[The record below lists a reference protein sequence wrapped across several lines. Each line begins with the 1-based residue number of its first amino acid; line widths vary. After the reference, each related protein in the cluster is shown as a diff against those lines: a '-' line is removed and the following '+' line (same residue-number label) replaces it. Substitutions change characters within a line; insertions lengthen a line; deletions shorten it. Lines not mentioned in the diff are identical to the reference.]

1 MATGLWT
8 DYKSSS
14 FAGGSGT
21 SSSPYQI
28 SNAAQLAYMAY
39 LVNSNTTYR
48 NKYYQLTADIDLS
61 AHYWYP
67 IGKEN
72 YSFNGTFDGQYHTI
86 TNMTINNTVTGMG
99 VKHLGLFGYIGK
111 YNLTVT
117 IKNLFINNAMITD
130 SSATYTSFLVGHNED
145 KLHLNNISIDNSEFV
160 YASSTTVSTTGTYFG
175 GLVGYSNNLLSIDN
189 VNIYKAN
196 LRSNK
201 EMTGGCIGY
210 CSNTGSLTIT
220 NVNSIIDELMT
231 SNTVAKLGGLVG
243 EVEIKTGSY
252 ITIQYISVYIKD
264 SAGSGSY
271 YGGLIGYVVQYSS
284 NYTTYLKILDS
295 VTDVTFI
302 LSKGTFKTYVGGW
315 KYSPVES
322 TIKSRMSNLWY
333 NSNSTNNNDVRS
345 GLFTTSTDNTD
356 VVTAVD
362 FSASNSAIVNSDW
375 SSTLQIYYVAY
386 SLACRK
392 FSVEMLQSGSV
403 AYRNIILL
411 NDMYA
416 RKHSLDPIKML
427 LIMDMGGD
435 NPYEE
440 NLTTGKYFLVT
451 GTSFTLPDADKY
463 SYLEQKLNLRSLTD
477 SDKYLSKSKE
487 SEATSVYYSPSD
499 TINNIT
505 TDIYL
510 WTDSIDTTK
519 ILTYKKDN
527 STIVNIED
535 IYDKTTSS
543 TMKVTTD
550 YKYRKDSS
558 TMV

>member
-8 DYKSSS
+8 DYKASS

-284 NYTTYLKILDS
+284 YYTTYLKILDS
-295 VTDVTFI
+295 ITDVTLI

-333 NSNSTNNNDVRS
+333 NSNSTNNNGAYS
-345 GLFTTSTDNTD
+345 GLFTSTDSTD

-362 FSASNSAIVNSDW
+362 FSASNSATVNSDW
-375 SSTLQIYYVAY
+375 SSTLRIYNAAY
-386 SLACRK
+386 HLACRK
-392 FSVEMLQSGSV
+392 FSVETLQSGSV
-403 AYRNIILL
+403 TYRNIILL
-411 NDMYA
+411 NDMYT
-416 RKHSLDPIKML
+416 RKHSLVPIKML

-451 GTSFTLPDADKY
+451 GTSFTLPKADKY

-477 SDKYLSKSKE
+477 SDKYLSKSLE

-543 TMKVTTD
+543 TMKVITD
-550 YKYRKDSS
+550 YKYRTDSS

>member
-8 DYKSSS
+8 DYKASS

-284 NYTTYLKILDS
+284 YYTTYLKILDS
-295 VTDVTFI
+295 ITDVTLI

-333 NSNSTNNNDVRS
+333 NSNSTNNNGAYS
-345 GLFTTSTDNTD
+345 GLFTSTDSTD

-362 FSASNSAIVNSDW
+362 FSASNSATVNSDW
-375 SSTLQIYYVAY
+375 SSTLRIYNAAY
-386 SLACRK
+386 HLACRK
-392 FSVEMLQSGSV
+392 FSVETLQSGSV
-403 AYRNIILL
+403 TYRNIILL
-411 NDMYA
+411 NDMYT
-416 RKHSLDPIKML
+416 RKHSLVPIKML

-451 GTSFTLPDADKY
+451 GTSFTLPKADKY

-477 SDKYLSKSKE
+477 SDKYLSKSLE

-543 TMKVTTD
+543 TMKVITD

>member
-8 DYKSSS
+8 DYKASS

-86 TNMTINNTVTGMG
+86 SNMTIDNTVTGMG
-99 VKHLGLFGYIGK
+99 VKYLGLFGYIGT

-117 IKNLFINNAMITD
+117 IKNLFMNNAMITD
-130 SSATYTSFLVGHNED
+130 SSATYASFLVGHNGD
-145 KLHLNNISIDNSEFV
+145 KLYLNNISIDNSELV

-189 VNIYKAN
+189 ANIYKTN
-196 LRSNK
+196 IRSNK

-210 CSNTGSLTIT
+210 CNNTGSLTIT

-252 ITIQYISVYIKD
+252 ITIQYISVYIQD

-284 NYTTYLKILDS
+284 YYTTYLKILDS
-295 VTDVTFI
+295 ITDVTLI

-333 NSNSTNNNDVRS
+333 NSNSTNNNGAYS
-345 GLFTTSTDNTD
+345 GLFTSTDSTD

-362 FSASNSAIVNSDW
+362 FSASNSATVNSDW
-375 SSTLQIYYVAY
+375 SSTLRIYNAAY
-386 SLACRK
+386 HLACRK
-392 FSVEMLQSGSV
+392 FSVETLQSGSV
-403 AYRNIILL
+403 TYRNIILL
-411 NDMYA
+411 NDMYT
-416 RKHSLDPIKML
+416 RKHSLVPIKML
-427 LIMDMGGD
+427 LIMDMGSD

-451 GTSFTLPDADKY
+451 GTSFTLPKADKY

-477 SDKYLSKSKE
+477 SDKYLSKSLE

-543 TMKVTTD
+543 TMKVITD

>member
-8 DYKSSS
+8 DYKASS

-86 TNMTINNTVTGMG
+86 SNMTIDNTVTGMG
-99 VKHLGLFGYIGK
+99 VKYLGLFGDIGK

-117 IKNLFINNAMITD
+117 IKNLFMNNAMITD
-130 SSATYTSFLVGHNED
+130 SSATYASFLVGHNGD
-145 KLHLNNISIDNSEFV
+145 KLYLNNISIDNSELV

-189 VNIYKAN
+189 ANIYKTN
-196 LRSNK
+196 IRSNK

-210 CSNTGSLTIT
+210 CNNTGSLTIT

-284 NYTTYLKILDS
+284 YYTTYLKILDS
-295 VTDVTFI
+295 ITDVTLI
-302 LSKGTFKTYVGGW
+302 LLKGTFKTYVGGW

-333 NSNSTNNNDVRS
+333 NSNSTNNNGAYS
-345 GLFTTSTDNTD
+345 GLFTSTDSTD

-362 FSASNSAIVNSDW
+362 FSASNSATVNSDW
-375 SSTLQIYYVAY
+375 SSTLRIYNAAY
-386 SLACRK
+386 HLACRK
-392 FSVEMLQSGSV
+392 FSVETLQSGSV
-403 AYRNIILL
+403 TYRNIILL
-411 NDMYA
+411 NDMYT
-416 RKHSLDPIKML
+416 RKHSLVPIKML
-427 LIMDMGGD
+427 LIMNMGGD

-440 NLTTGKYFLVT
+440 NLTTEKYFLVT
-451 GTSFTLPDADKY
+451 GTSFTLPKADKY

-477 SDKYLSKSKE
+477 SDKYLSKSLE

-543 TMKVTTD
+543 TMKVITD

>member
-8 DYKSSS
+8 DYKASS

-86 TNMTINNTVTGMG
+86 SNMTIDNTVTGMG
-99 VKHLGLFGYIGK
+99 VKYLGLFGYIGK

-117 IKNLFINNAMITD
+117 IKNLFMNNAMITD
-130 SSATYTSFLVGHNED
+130 SSATYTSFLVGHNGD
-145 KLHLNNISIDNSEFV
+145 KLYLNNISIDNSELV

-189 VNIYKAN
+189 ANIYKTN
-196 LRSNK
+196 IRSNK

-210 CSNTGSLTIT
+210 CNNTGSLTIT

-284 NYTTYLKILDS
+284 YYTTYLKILDS
-295 VTDVTFI
+295 ITDVTLI

-333 NSNSTNNNDVRS
+333 NSNSTNNNGAYS
-345 GLFTTSTDNTD
+345 GLFTSTDSTD

-362 FSASNSAIVNSDW
+362 FSASNSATVNSDW
-375 SSTLQIYYVAY
+375 SSTLRIYNAAY
-386 SLACRK
+386 HLACRK
-392 FSVEMLQSGSV
+392 FSVETLQSGSV
-403 AYRNIILL
+403 TYRNIILL
-411 NDMYA
+411 NDMYT
-416 RKHSLDPIKML
+416 RKHSLVPIKML

-451 GTSFTLPDADKY
+451 GTSFTLPKADKY

-477 SDKYLSKSKE
+477 SDKYLSKSLE

-543 TMKVTTD
+543 TMKVITD

>member
-86 TNMTINNTVTGMG
+86 SNMTIDNTVTGMG
-99 VKHLGLFGYIGK
+99 VKYLGLFGYIGK

-117 IKNLFINNAMITD
+117 IKNLFMNNAMITD
-130 SSATYTSFLVGHNED
+130 SSATYTSFLVGHNGD
-145 KLHLNNISIDNSEFV
+145 KLYLNNISIDNSELV

-189 VNIYKAN
+189 ANIYKTN
-196 LRSNK
+196 IRSNK

-210 CSNTGSLTIT
+210 CNNTGSLTIT

-284 NYTTYLKILDS
+284 YYTTYLKILDS
-295 VTDVTFI
+295 ITDVTLI

-333 NSNSTNNNDVRS
+333 NSNSTNNNGAYS
-345 GLFTTSTDNTD
+345 GLFTSTDSTD

-362 FSASNSAIVNSDW
+362 FSASNSATVNSDW
-375 SSTLQIYYVAY
+375 SSTLRIYNAAY
-386 SLACRK
+386 HLACRK
-392 FSVEMLQSGSV
+392 FSVETLQSGSV
-403 AYRNIILL
+403 TYRNIILL
-411 NDMYA
+411 NDMYT
-416 RKHSLDPIKML
+416 RKHSLVPIKML

-451 GTSFTLPDADKY
+451 GTSFTLPKADKY

-477 SDKYLSKSKE
+477 SDKYLSKSLE

-543 TMKVTTD
+543 TMKVITD

>member
-8 DYKSSS
+8 DYKASS

-86 TNMTINNTVTGMG
+86 SNMTIDNTVTGMG
-99 VKHLGLFGYIGK
+99 VKYLGLFGYIGK

-117 IKNLFINNAMITD
+117 IKNLFMNNAMITD
-130 SSATYTSFLVGHNED
+130 SSATYTSFLVGHNGD
-145 KLHLNNISIDNSEFV
+145 KLYLNNISIDNSELV

-189 VNIYKAN
+189 ANIYKTN
-196 LRSNK
+196 IRSNK

-210 CSNTGSLTIT
+210 CNNTGSLTIT

-231 SNTVAKLGGLVG
+231 SNTVAKLGGLIG

-284 NYTTYLKILDS
+284 YYTTYLKILDS
-295 VTDVTFI
+295 ITDVTLI

-333 NSNSTNNNDVRS
+333 NSNSTNNNGAYS
-345 GLFTTSTDNTD
+345 GLFTSTDSTD

-362 FSASNSAIVNSDW
+362 FSASNSATVNSDW
-375 SSTLQIYYVAY
+375 SSTLRIYNAAY
-386 SLACRK
+386 HLACRK
-392 FSVEMLQSGSV
+392 FSVETLQSGSV
-403 AYRNIILL
+403 TYRNIILL
-411 NDMYA
+411 NDMYT
-416 RKHSLDPIKML
+416 RKHSLVPIKML

-451 GTSFTLPDADKY
+451 GTSFTLPKADKY

-477 SDKYLSKSKE
+477 SDKYLSKSLE

-543 TMKVTTD
+543 TMKVITD

>member
-1 MATGLWT
+1 MATDLWT
-8 DYKSSS
+8 DYKASS

-86 TNMTINNTVTGMG
+86 SNMTIDNTVTGMG
-99 VKHLGLFGYIGK
+99 VKYLGLFGYIGK

-117 IKNLFINNAMITD
+117 IKNLFMNNAMITD
-130 SSATYTSFLVGHNED
+130 SSATYTSFLVGHNGD
-145 KLHLNNISIDNSEFV
+145 KLYLNNISIDNSELV

-189 VNIYKAN
+189 ANIYKTN
-196 LRSNK
+196 IRSNK

-210 CSNTGSLTIT
+210 CNNTGSLTIT

-252 ITIQYISVYIKD
+252 ITIQYISVYIKE

-284 NYTTYLKILDS
+284 YYTTYLKILDS
-295 VTDVTFI
+295 ITDVTLI

-333 NSNSTNNNDVRS
+333 NSNSTNNNGAYS
-345 GLFTTSTDNTD
+345 GLFTSTDSTD

-362 FSASNSAIVNSDW
+362 FSASNSATVNSDW
-375 SSTLQIYYVAY
+375 SSTLRIYNAAY
-386 SLACRK
+386 HLACRK
-392 FSVEMLQSGSV
+392 FSVETLQSGSV
-403 AYRNIILL
+403 TYRNIILL
-411 NDMYA
+411 NDMYT
-416 RKHSLDPIKML
+416 RKHSLVPIKML

-440 NLTTGKYFLVT
+440 NLTTAKYFLVT
-451 GTSFTLPDADKY
+451 GTSFTLPKADKY

-477 SDKYLSKSKE
+477 SDKYLSKSLE

-543 TMKVTTD
+543 TMKVITD

>member
-8 DYKSSS
+8 DYKASS

-86 TNMTINNTVTGMG
+86 SNMTIDNTVTGMG
-99 VKHLGLFGYIGK
+99 VKYLGLFGYIGK

-117 IKNLFINNAMITD
+117 IKNLFMNNAMITD
-130 SSATYTSFLVGHNED
+130 SSATYTSFLVGHNGD
-145 KLHLNNISIDNSEFV
+145 KLYLNNISIDNSELV

-189 VNIYKAN
+189 ANIYKTN
-196 LRSNK
+196 IRSNK

-210 CSNTGSLTIT
+210 CNNTGSLTIT

-284 NYTTYLKILDS
+284 YYTTYLKILDS
-295 VTDVTFI
+295 ITDVTLI

-333 NSNSTNNNDVRS
+333 NSNSTNNNGAYS
-345 GLFTTSTDNTD
+345 GLFTSTDSTD

-362 FSASNSAIVNSDW
+362 FSASNSATVNSDW
-375 SSTLQIYYVAY
+375 SSTLRIYNAAY
-386 SLACRK
+386 HLACRK
-392 FSVEMLQSGSV
+392 FSVETLQSGSV
-403 AYRNIILL
+403 TYRNIILL

-543 TMKVTTD
+543 TMKVITD

>member
-8 DYKSSS
+8 DYKASS

-86 TNMTINNTVTGMG
+86 SNMTIDNTVTGMG
-99 VKHLGLFGYIGK
+99 VKYLGLFGYIGK

-117 IKNLFINNAMITD
+117 IKNLFMNNAMITD
-130 SSATYTSFLVGHNED
+130 SSATYTSFLVGHNGD
-145 KLHLNNISIDNSEFV
+145 KLYLNNISIDNSELV

-189 VNIYKAN
+189 ANIYKTN
-196 LRSNK
+196 IRSNK

-210 CSNTGSLTIT
+210 CNNTGSLTIT

-284 NYTTYLKILDS
+284 YYTTYLKILDS
-295 VTDVTFI
+295 ITDVTLI

-333 NSNSTNNNDVRS
+333 NSNSTNNNGAYS
-345 GLFTTSTDNTD
+345 GLFTSTDSTD

-362 FSASNSAIVNSDW
+362 FSASNSATVNSDW
-375 SSTLQIYYVAY
+375 SSTLRIYNAAY
-386 SLACRK
+386 HLACRK
-392 FSVEMLQSGSV
+392 FSVETLQSGSV
-403 AYRNIILL
+403 TYRNIILL
-411 NDMYA
+411 NDMYT
-416 RKHSLDPIKML
+416 RKHSLVPIKML

-558 TMV
+558 TIV

>member
-1 MATGLWT
+1 MATDLWT
-8 DYKSSS
+8 DYKASS

-86 TNMTINNTVTGMG
+86 SNMTIDNTVTGMG
-99 VKHLGLFGYIGK
+99 VKYLGLFGYIGK

-117 IKNLFINNAMITD
+117 IKNLFMNNAMITD
-130 SSATYTSFLVGHNED
+130 SSATYTSFLVGHNGD
-145 KLHLNNISIDNSEFV
+145 KLYLNNISIDNSELV

-189 VNIYKAN
+189 ANIYKTN
-196 LRSNK
+196 IRSNK

-210 CSNTGSLTIT
+210 CNNTGSLTIT

-284 NYTTYLKILDS
+284 YYTTYLKILDS
-295 VTDVTFI
+295 ITDVTLI
-302 LSKGTFKTYVGGW
+302 LSNGTFKTYVGGW

-333 NSNSTNNNDVRS
+333 NSNSTNNNGAYS
-345 GLFTTSTDNTD
+345 GLFTSTDSTD

-362 FSASNSAIVNSDW
+362 FSASNSATVNSDW
-375 SSTLQIYYVAY
+375 SSTLRIYNAAY
-386 SLACRK
+386 HLACRK
-392 FSVEMLQSGSV
+392 FSVETLQSGSV
-403 AYRNIILL
+403 TYRNIILL
-411 NDMYA
+411 NDMYT
-416 RKHSLDPIKML
+416 RKHSLVPIKML

-440 NLTTGKYFLVT
+440 NFTTGKYFLVT
-451 GTSFTLPDADKY
+451 GTSFTLPKADKY

-477 SDKYLSKSKE
+477 SDKYLSKSLE

-543 TMKVTTD
+543 TMKVITD

>member
-8 DYKSSS
+8 DYKASS

-86 TNMTINNTVTGMG
+86 SNMTIDNTVTGMG
-99 VKHLGLFGYIGK
+99 VKYLGLFGYIGK

-117 IKNLFINNAMITD
+117 IKNLFMNNAMITD
-130 SSATYTSFLVGHNED
+130 SSATYTSFLVGHNGD
-145 KLHLNNISIDNSEFV
+145 KLYLNNISIDNSELV

-189 VNIYKAN
+189 ANIYKTN
-196 LRSNK
+196 IRSNK

-210 CSNTGSLTIT
+210 CNNTGSLTIT

-284 NYTTYLKILDS
+284 YYTTYLKILDS
-295 VTDVTFI
+295 ITDVTLI

-315 KYSPVES
+315 KYSPVEN

-333 NSNSTNNNDVRS
+333 NSNSTNNNGAYS
-345 GLFTTSTDNTD
+345 GLFTSTDSTD

-362 FSASNSAIVNSDW
+362 FSASNSATVNSDW
-375 SSTLQIYYVAY
+375 SSTLRIYNAAY
-386 SLACRK
+386 HLACRK
-392 FSVEMLQSGSV
+392 FSVETLQSGSV
-403 AYRNIILL
+403 TYRNIILL
-411 NDMYA
+411 NDMYT
-416 RKHSLDPIKML
+416 RKHSLVPIKML

-451 GTSFTLPDADKY
+451 GTSFTLPKADKY

-477 SDKYLSKSKE
+477 SDKYLSKSLE

-543 TMKVTTD
+543 TMKVITD

>member
-8 DYKSSS
+8 DYKASS

-86 TNMTINNTVTGMG
+86 SNMTIDNTVTGMG
-99 VKHLGLFGYIGK
+99 VKYLGLFGYIGK

-117 IKNLFINNAMITD
+117 IKNLFMNNAMITD
-130 SSATYTSFLVGHNED
+130 SSATYTSFLVGHNGD
-145 KLHLNNISIDNSEFV
+145 KLYLNNISIDNSELV

-189 VNIYKAN
+189 ANIYKTN
-196 LRSNK
+196 IRSNK

-210 CSNTGSLTIT
+210 CNNTGSLTIT

-284 NYTTYLKILDS
+284 YYTTYLKILDS
-295 VTDVTFI
+295 ITDVTLI

-333 NSNSTNNNDVRS
+333 NSNSTNNNGAYS
-345 GLFTTSTDNTD
+345 GLFTSTDSTD
-356 VVTAVD
+356 IVTAVD
-362 FSASNSAIVNSDW
+362 FSASNSATVNSDW
-375 SSTLQIYYVAY
+375 SSTLRIYNAAY
-386 SLACRK
+386 HLACRK
-392 FSVEMLQSGSV
+392 FSVETLQSGSV
-403 AYRNIILL
+403 TYRNIILL
-411 NDMYA
+411 NDMYT
-416 RKHSLDPIKML
+416 RKHSLFPIKML

-451 GTSFTLPDADKY
+451 GTSFTLPKADKY

-477 SDKYLSKSKE
+477 SDKYLSKSLE

-543 TMKVTTD
+543 TMKVITD

-558 TMV
+558 TIV

>member
-8 DYKSSS
+8 DYKASS

-86 TNMTINNTVTGMG
+86 SNMTIDNTVTGMG
-99 VKHLGLFGYIGK
+99 VKYLGLFGDIGK

-117 IKNLFINNAMITD
+117 IKNLFMNNAMITD
-130 SSATYTSFLVGHNED
+130 SSATYASFLVGHNGD
-145 KLHLNNISIDNSEFV
+145 KLYLNNISIDNSELV

-189 VNIYKAN
+189 ANIYKTN
-196 LRSNK
+196 IRSNK

-210 CSNTGSLTIT
+210 CNNTDSLTIT

-284 NYTTYLKILDS
+284 YYTTYLKILDS
-295 VTDVTFI
+295 ITDVTLI

-333 NSNSTNNNDVRS
+333 NSNSTNNNGAYS
-345 GLFTTSTDNTD
+345 GLFTSTDSTD

-362 FSASNSAIVNSDW
+362 FSASNSAAVNSDW
-375 SSTLQIYYVAY
+375 SSTLRIYNAAY
-386 SLACRK
+386 HLACRK
-392 FSVEMLQSGSV
+392 FSVETLQSGSV
-403 AYRNIILL
+403 TYRNIILL
-411 NDMYA
+411 NDMYT
-416 RKHSLDPIKML
+416 RKHSLVPIKML
-427 LIMDMGGD
+427 LIMNMGGD

-451 GTSFTLPDADKY
+451 GTSFTLPKADKY

-477 SDKYLSKSKE
+477 SDKYLSKSLE

-543 TMKVTTD
+543 TMKVITD

>member
-8 DYKSSS
+8 DYAATS

-86 TNMTINNTVTGMG
+86 SNMTIDNTVTGMG
-99 VKHLGLFGYIGK
+99 VKYLGLFGYIGK

-117 IKNLFINNAMITD
+117 IKNLFMNNAMITD
-130 SSATYTSFLVGHNED
+130 SSATYTSFLVGHNGD
-145 KLHLNNISIDNSEFV
+145 KLYLNNISIDNSELV

-189 VNIYKAN
+189 ANIYKTN
-196 LRSNK
+196 IRSNK

-210 CSNTGSLTIT
+210 CNNTGSLTIT

-284 NYTTYLKILDS
+284 YYTTYLKILDS
-295 VTDVTFI
+295 ITDVTLI

-333 NSNSTNNNDVRS
+333 NSNSTNNNGAYS
-345 GLFTTSTDNTD
+345 GLFTSTDSTD

-362 FSASNSAIVNSDW
+362 FSASNSATVNSDW
-375 SSTLQIYYVAY
+375 SSTLRIYNAAY
-386 SLACRK
+386 HLACRK
-392 FSVEMLQSGSV
+392 FSVETLQSGSV
-403 AYRNIILL
+403 TYRNIILL
-411 NDMYA
+411 NDMYT
-416 RKHSLDPIKML
+416 RKHSLVPIKML

-451 GTSFTLPDADKY
+451 GTSFTLPKADKY

-477 SDKYLSKSKE
+477 SDKYLSKSLE

-543 TMKVTTD
+543 TMKVITD

>member
-1 MATGLWT
+1 MATDLWT
-8 DYKSSS
+8 DYKASS

-86 TNMTINNTVTGMG
+86 SNMTIDNTVTGMG
-99 VKHLGLFGYIGK
+99 VKYLGLFGYIGK

-117 IKNLFINNAMITD
+117 IKNLFMNNAMITD
-130 SSATYTSFLVGHNED
+130 SSATYTSFLVGHNGD
-145 KLHLNNISIDNSEFV
+145 KLYLNNISIDNSELV

-189 VNIYKAN
+189 ANIYKTN
-196 LRSNK
+196 IRSNK

-210 CSNTGSLTIT
+210 CNNTGSLTIT

-284 NYTTYLKILDS
+284 YYTTYLKILDS
-295 VTDVTFI
+295 ITDVTLI

-315 KYSPVES
+315 KYSPEES

-333 NSNSTNNNDVRS
+333 NSNSTNNNGAYS
-345 GLFTTSTDNTD
+345 GLFTSTDSTD

-362 FSASNSAIVNSDW
+362 FSASNSATVNSDW
-375 SSTLQIYYVAY
+375 SSTLRIYNAAY
-386 SLACRK
+386 HLACRK
-392 FSVEMLQSGSV
+392 FSVETLQSGSV
-403 AYRNIILL
+403 TYRNIILL
-411 NDMYA
+411 NDMYT
-416 RKHSLDPIKML
+416 RKHSLVPIKML

-451 GTSFTLPDADKY
+451 GTSFTLPKADKY

-477 SDKYLSKSKE
+477 SDKYLSKSLE

-543 TMKVTTD
+543 TMKVITD

>member
-8 DYKSSS
+8 DYKASS

-86 TNMTINNTVTGMG
+86 SNMTIDNTVTGMG
-99 VKHLGLFGYIGK
+99 VKYLGLFGYIGK

-117 IKNLFINNAMITD
+117 IKNLFMNNAMITD
-130 SSATYTSFLVGHNED
+130 SSATYTSFLVGHNGD
-145 KLHLNNISIDNSEFV
+145 KLYLNNISIDNSELV

-189 VNIYKAN
+189 ANIYKTN
-196 LRSNK
+196 IRSNK

-210 CSNTGSLTIT
+210 CNNTDSLTIT
-220 NVNSIIDELMT
+220 NVNSIINELMT

-284 NYTTYLKILDS
+284 YYTTYLKILDS
-295 VTDVTFI
+295 ITDVTLI

-333 NSNSTNNNDVRS
+333 NSNSTNNNGAYS
-345 GLFTTSTDNTD
+345 GLFTSTDSTD

-362 FSASNSAIVNSDW
+362 FSASNSATVNSDW
-375 SSTLQIYYVAY
+375 SSTLRIYNAAY
-386 SLACRK
+386 HLACRK
-392 FSVEMLQSGSV
+392 FSVETLQSGSV
-403 AYRNIILL
+403 TYRNIILL
-411 NDMYA
+411 NDMYT
-416 RKHSLDPIKML
+416 RKHSLVPIKML

-451 GTSFTLPDADKY
+451 GTSFTLPKADKY

-477 SDKYLSKSKE
+477 SDKYLSKSLE

-543 TMKVTTD
+543 TMKVITD

>member
-8 DYKSSS
+8 DYKASS

-86 TNMTINNTVTGMG
+86 SNMTIDNTVTGMG
-99 VKHLGLFGYIGK
+99 VKYLGLFGYIGK

-117 IKNLFINNAMITD
+117 IKNLFMNNAMITD
-130 SSATYTSFLVGHNED
+130 SSATYASFLVGHNGD
-145 KLHLNNISIDNSEFV
+145 KLYLNNISIDNSELV

-189 VNIYKAN
+189 ANIYKTN
-196 LRSNK
+196 IRSNK

-210 CSNTGSLTIT
+210 CNNTGSLTIT

-252 ITIQYISVYIKD
+252 ITIQYISVYIQD
-264 SAGSGSY
+264 SDGSGSY

-284 NYTTYLKILDS
+284 YYTTYLKILDS
-295 VTDVTFI
+295 ITDVTLI

-333 NSNSTNNNDVRS
+333 NSNSTNNNGAYS
-345 GLFTTSTDNTD
+345 GLFTSTDSTD

-362 FSASNSAIVNSDW
+362 FSASNSATVNSDW
-375 SSTLQIYYVAY
+375 SSTLRIYNAAY
-386 SLACRK
+386 HLACRK
-392 FSVEMLQSGSV
+392 FSVETLQSGSV
-403 AYRNIILL
+403 TYRNIILL
-411 NDMYA
+411 NDMYT
-416 RKHSLDPIKML
+416 RKHSLVPIKML

-451 GTSFTLPDADKY
+451 GTSFTLPKADKY

-477 SDKYLSKSKE
+477 SDKYLSKSLE

-543 TMKVTTD
+543 TMKVITD

>member
-8 DYKSSS
+8 DYKASS

-67 IGKEN
+67 IGKES
-72 YSFNGTFDGQYHTI
+72 YSFNGTFDGQYHTVS
-86 TNMTINNTVTGMG
+86 NMTINNTATGMG
-99 VKHLGLFGYIGK
+99 VKYLGLFGYIGK

-117 IKNLFINNAMITD
+117 IKNLFMENAMVTD
-130 SSATYTSFLVGHNED
+130 SSATYTSFLVGCNGD
-145 KLHLNNISIDNSEFV
+145 KLYLNNISIDNSEFV

-189 VNIYKAN
+189 ANIYKAN
-196 LRSNK
+196 IRSNK

-220 NVNSIIDELMT
+220 NVNSIIEELMT

-284 NYTTYLKILDS
+284 YYTTYLKISDS
-295 VTDVTFI
+295 VTDVTLM

-333 NSNSTNNNDVRS
+333 NNNSTNNNGAYS
-345 GLFTTSTDNTD
+345 GLFTSTDSTD

-362 FSASNSAIVNSDW
+362 FSASNSATVNSDW
-375 SSTLQIYYVAY
+375 SSTLRIYNAAY
-386 SLACRK
+386 NLACRK
-392 FSVEMLQSGSV
+392 FSVETLQSGSV
-403 AYRNIILL
+403 TYRNIILL
-411 NDMYA
+411 NDMYT
-416 RKHSLDPIKML
+416 RKHSLVPIKIL
-427 LIMDMGGD
+427 LIMNVGGN

-440 NLTTGKYFLVT
+440 HFSTGKYFLVT

-477 SDKYLSKSKE
+477 SDKYLSKSQE
-487 SEATSVYYSPSD
+487 SEATSTYYSPSD

-543 TMKVTTD
+543 TMKVVTD

>member
-8 DYKSSS
+8 DYKASS

-86 TNMTINNTVTGMG
+86 SNMTIDNTVTGMG
-99 VKHLGLFGYIGK
+99 VKYLGLFGYIGT

-117 IKNLFINNAMITD
+117 IKNLFMNNAMITD
-130 SSATYTSFLVGHNED
+130 SSATYASFLVGHNGD
-145 KLHLNNISIDNSEFV
+145 KLYLNNISIDNSELV

-189 VNIYKAN
+189 ANIYKTN
-196 LRSNK
+196 IRSNK

-210 CSNTGSLTIT
+210 CNNTGSLTIT

-284 NYTTYLKILDS
+284 YYTTYLKILDS
-295 VTDVTFI
+295 ITDVTLI

-333 NSNSTNNNDVRS
+333 NSNSTNNNGAYS
-345 GLFTTSTDNTD
+345 GLFTSTDSTD

-362 FSASNSAIVNSDW
+362 FSASNSATVNSDW
-375 SSTLQIYYVAY
+375 SSTLRIYNAAY
-386 SLACRK
+386 HLACRK
-392 FSVEMLQSGSV
+392 FSVETLQSGSV
-403 AYRNIILL
+403 TYRNIILL
-411 NDMYA
+411 NDMYT
-416 RKHSLDPIKML
+416 RKHSLVPIKML

-451 GTSFTLPDADKY
+451 GTSFTLPKADKY

-477 SDKYLSKSKE
+477 SDKYLSKSLE

-543 TMKVTTD
+543 TMKVITD

>member
-8 DYKSSS
+8 DYKASS

-86 TNMTINNTVTGMG
+86 SNMTIDNTVTGMG
-99 VKHLGLFGYIGK
+99 VKYLGLFGYIGK

-117 IKNLFINNAMITD
+117 IKNLFMNNAMITD
-130 SSATYTSFLVGHNED
+130 SSATYASFLVGHNGD
-145 KLHLNNISIDNSEFV
+145 KLYLNNISIDNSELV

-189 VNIYKAN
+189 ANIYKTN
-196 LRSNK
+196 IRSNK

-210 CSNTGSLTIT
+210 CNNTGSLTIT

-284 NYTTYLKILDS
+284 YYTTYLKILDS
-295 VTDVTFI
+295 ITDVTLI

-333 NSNSTNNNDVRS
+333 NSNSTNNNGAYS
-345 GLFTTSTDNTD
+345 GLFTSTDSTD

-375 SSTLQIYYVAY
+375 SSTLRIYNAAY
-386 SLACRK
+386 HLACRK
-392 FSVEMLQSGSV
+392 FSVETLQSGSV
-403 AYRNIILL
+403 TYRNIILL
-411 NDMYA
+411 NDMYT
-416 RKHSLDPIKML
+416 RKHSLVPIKML

-451 GTSFTLPDADKY
+451 GTSFTLPKADKY

-477 SDKYLSKSKE
+477 SDKYLSKSLE

-543 TMKVTTD
+543 TMKVITD

>member
-8 DYKSSS
+8 DYKASS

-86 TNMTINNTVTGMG
+86 SNMTIDNTVTGMG
-99 VKHLGLFGYIGK
+99 VKYLGLFGYIGK

-117 IKNLFINNAMITD
+117 IKNLFMNNAMITD
-130 SSATYTSFLVGHNED
+130 SSATYASFLVGHNGD
-145 KLHLNNISIDNSEFV
+145 KLYLNNISIDNSELV

-189 VNIYKAN
+189 ANIYKTN
-196 LRSNK
+196 IRSNK

-210 CSNTGSLTIT
+210 CNNTGSLTIT

-284 NYTTYLKILDS
+284 YYTTYLKILDS
-295 VTDVTFI
+295 ITDVTLI

-333 NSNSTNNNDVRS
+333 NSNSTNNNGAYS
-345 GLFTTSTDNTD
+345 GLFTSTDSTD

-362 FSASNSAIVNSDW
+362 FSASNSATVNSDW
-375 SSTLQIYYVAY
+375 SSTLRIYNAAY
-386 SLACRK
+386 HLACRK
-392 FSVEMLQSGSV
+392 FSVETLQSGSV
-403 AYRNIILL
+403 TYRNIILL
-411 NDMYA
+411 NDMYT
-416 RKHSLDPIKML
+416 RKHSLVPIKML
-427 LIMDMGGD
+427 LIIDMGGD

-451 GTSFTLPDADKY
+451 GTSFTLPKADKY

-477 SDKYLSKSKE
+477 SDKYLSKSLE

-543 TMKVTTD
+543 TMKVITD

-558 TMV
+558 TRV

>member
-8 DYKSSS
+8 DYKASS

-67 IGKEN
+67 IGKES

-86 TNMTINNTVTGMG
+86 SNMTINNTATGMG
-99 VKHLGLFGYIGK
+99 VKYLGLFGYIGK

-117 IKNLFINNAMITD
+117 IKNLFMNNAMITD
-130 SSATYTSFLVGHNED
+130 SSATYTSFLVGHNGD
-145 KLHLNNISIDNSEFV
+145 KLYLNNISIDNSELV

-189 VNIYKAN
+189 ANIYKAN
-196 LRSNK
+196 IRSNK

-210 CSNTGSLTIT
+210 CNNTGSLTIT

-284 NYTTYLKILDS
+284 YYTTYLKILDS
-295 VTDVTFI
+295 ITDVTLI

-322 TIKSRMSNLWY
+322 TIKSRMSNLLY
-333 NSNSTNNNDVRS
+333 NSNSTNNNGAYS
-345 GLFTTSTDNTD
+345 GLFTSTDSTD

-362 FSASNSAIVNSDW
+362 FSASNSATVNSDW
-375 SSTLQIYYVAY
+375 SSTLQIYNAAY
-386 SLACRK
+386 HLACRK
-392 FSVEMLQSGSV
+392 FSVETLQSGSV
-403 AYRNIILL
+403 TYRNIILL
-411 NDMYA
+411 NDMYT
-416 RKHSLDPIKML
+416 RKHSLVPIKML

-451 GTSFTLPDADKY
+451 GTSFTLPKADKY

-477 SDKYLSKSKE
+477 SDKYLSKSLE

-543 TMKVTTD
+543 TMKVITD

>member
-1 MATGLWT
+1 MATDLWT
-8 DYKSSS
+8 DYKASS

-86 TNMTINNTVTGMG
+86 SNMTIDNTVTGMG
-99 VKHLGLFGYIGK
+99 VKYLGLFGYIGK

-117 IKNLFINNAMITD
+117 IKNLFMNNAMITD
-130 SSATYTSFLVGHNED
+130 SSATYTSFLVGHNGD
-145 KLHLNNISIDNSEFV
+145 KLYLNNISIDNSELV

-189 VNIYKAN
+189 ANIYKTN
-196 LRSNK
+196 IRSNK

-210 CSNTGSLTIT
+210 CNNTGSLTIT

-231 SNTVAKLGGLVG
+231 FNTVAKLGGLVG

-284 NYTTYLKILDS
+284 YYTTYLKILDS
-295 VTDVTFI
+295 ITDVTLI

-333 NSNSTNNNDVRS
+333 NSNSTNNNGAYS
-345 GLFTTSTDNTD
+345 GLFTSTDSTD

-362 FSASNSAIVNSDW
+362 FSASNSATVNSDW
-375 SSTLQIYYVAY
+375 SSTLRIYNAAY
-386 SLACRK
+386 HLACRK
-392 FSVEMLQSGSV
+392 FSVETLQSDSV
-403 AYRNIILL
+403 TYRNIILL
-411 NDMYA
+411 NDMYT
-416 RKHSLDPIKML
+416 RKHSLVPIKML

-451 GTSFTLPDADKY
+451 GTSFTLPKADKY

-477 SDKYLSKSKE
+477 SDKYLSKSLE

-543 TMKVTTD
+543 TMKVITD

>member
-8 DYKSSS
+8 DYKASS

-86 TNMTINNTVTGMG
+86 SNMTIDNTVTGMG
-99 VKHLGLFGYIGK
+99 VKYLGLFGDIGK

-117 IKNLFINNAMITD
+117 IKNLFMNNAMITD
-130 SSATYTSFLVGHNED
+130 SSATYASFLVGHNGD
-145 KLHLNNISIDNSEFV
+145 KLYLNNISIDNSELV

-189 VNIYKAN
+189 ANIYKTN
-196 LRSNK
+196 IRSNK

-210 CSNTGSLTIT
+210 CNNTGSLTIT

-284 NYTTYLKILDS
+284 YYTTYLKILDS
-295 VTDVTFI
+295 ITDVTLI

-333 NSNSTNNNDVRS
+333 NSNSTNNNGAYS
-345 GLFTTSTDNTD
+345 GLFTSTDSTD

-362 FSASNSAIVNSDW
+362 FSASNSETVNSDW
-375 SSTLQIYYVAY
+375 SSTLRIYNAAY
-386 SLACRK
+386 HLACRK
-392 FSVEMLQSGSV
+392 FSVETLQSGSV
-403 AYRNIILL
+403 TYRNIILL
-411 NDMYA
+411 NDMYT
-416 RKHSLDPIKML
+416 RKHSLVPIKML

-451 GTSFTLPDADKY
+451 GTSFTLPKADKY

-477 SDKYLSKSKE
+477 SDKYLSKSLE

-543 TMKVTTD
+543 TMKVITD

>member
-8 DYKSSS
+8 DYKASS

-86 TNMTINNTVTGMG
+86 SNMTIDNTVTGMG
-99 VKHLGLFGYIGK
+99 VKYLGLFGYIGK

-117 IKNLFINNAMITD
+117 IKNLFMNNAMITD
-130 SSATYTSFLVGHNED
+130 SSATYASFLVGHNGD
-145 KLHLNNISIDNSEFV
+145 KLYLNNISIDNSELV

-189 VNIYKAN
+189 ANIYKTN
-196 LRSNK
+196 IRSNK

-210 CSNTGSLTIT
+210 CNNTGSLTIT

-284 NYTTYLKILDS
+284 YYTRYLKILDS
-295 VTDVTFI
+295 ITDVTLI

-333 NSNSTNNNDVRS
+333 NSNSTNNNGAYS
-345 GLFTTSTDNTD
+345 GLFTSTDSTD

-362 FSASNSAIVNSDW
+362 FSASNSATVNSDW
-375 SSTLQIYYVAY
+375 SSTLRIYNAAY
-386 SLACRK
+386 HLACRK
-392 FSVEMLQSGSV
+392 FSVETLQSGSV
-403 AYRNIILL
+403 TYRNIILL
-411 NDMYA
+411 NDMYT
-416 RKHSLDPIKML
+416 RKHSLVPIKML

-451 GTSFTLPDADKY
+451 GTSFTLPKADKY

-477 SDKYLSKSKE
+477 SDKYLSKSLE

-543 TMKVTTD
+543 TMKVITD